1 MENQQVTMT
10 KTQIKQE
17 AKRNHLIQAALE
29 LFNSEG
35 YHQTRIEDIIKKAQV
50 GKGTFYL
57 YFKNKEELVMAIMD
71 QLLGEVSH
79 TLDWVQLN
87 IGDVNDL
94 RHLFLEEAK
103 RLTHTFYQNQESA
116 RFLFREGR
124 AVSRLVEKRINDYM
138 KAMQK
143 TSEET
148 YQFGLTLGI
157 LNNIDPTISSTLVV
171 GGIMHIY
178 QQWLEGNVEQS
189 IDEIIEKSVDFY
201 MSALKLT

>member
-1 MENQQVTMT
+1 MENQQVSLT
-10 KTQIKQE
+10 KTQLKQRE
-17 AKRNHLIQAALE
+17 KRDHLIQAALD
-29 LFNSEG
+29 LFNEQG

-57 YFKNKEELVMAIMD
+57 YFKNKEELVMAILD
-71 QLLGEVSH
+71 QILGEVSH

-87 IGDVNDL
+87 IADVKDL
-94 RHLFLEEAK
+94 RKLFLEEAK
-103 RLTHTFYQNQESA
+103 RLTHTFYHNQESA

-124 AVSRLVEKRINDYM
+124 AVSRPVEKRINDYM
-138 KAMQK
+138 KTMQK

-148 YQFGLTLGI
+148 YQFGLAIGVLQ
-157 LNNIDPTISSTLVV
+157 NIDPTISSTLVV

-201 MSALKLT
+201 MAALKLV